1 MNPVVNDF
9 SVRIATPNGT
19 GSQTSNIVIH
29 RALLR
34 MGLAANAK
42 NLFPSN
48 IAGLPTWYQIR
59 VSPGGWQTM
68 AESWQILLPLNQATI
83 GKDLRES
90 APGTVVIDNSD
101 WKTADSAFKGFVRY
115 PVPFDKLA
123 RGIDNAKLRPR
134 LKNLIYAVSYTHLRA
149 HET

>member
-68 AESWQILLPLNQATI
+68 AESWQILLPLNQATTSAKICGRVHRVPLSSTTAI
-83 GKDLRES
+83 GKPQKVPSRDLFAIRFPSTSWPGES
-90 APGTVVIDNSD
+90 TMPS
-101 WKTADSAFKGFVRY
+101 F
-115 PVPFDKLA
+115 A
-123 RGIDNAKLRPR
+123 RD
-134 LKNLIYAVSYTHLRA
+134 
-149 HET
+149 